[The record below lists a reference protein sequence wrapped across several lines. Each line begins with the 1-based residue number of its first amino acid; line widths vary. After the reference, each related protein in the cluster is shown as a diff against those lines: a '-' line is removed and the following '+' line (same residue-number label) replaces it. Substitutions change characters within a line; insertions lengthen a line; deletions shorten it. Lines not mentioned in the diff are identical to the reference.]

1 MESLN
6 LPTILDWLASP
17 WVQGPIA
24 FVLWVGLLL
33 VGRRILLGAMSR
45 LASHTSWHWDDIL
58 VQALSPALLL
68 AILASG
74 LVVLERVLPLSQ
86 EWDRALDVTLTAAI
100 ALALIVFVDRA
111 CRGALDRAAVTSP
124 TLHGARGL
132 VQGIVRGLII
142 LIGLLIFLD
151 SIGISITPL
160 LASLGVG
167 SLAVALALQDTL
179 ANLFAGLHMVVD
191 KPIESGHLIQ
201 LESGEV
207 GTVVKVGWRSTWIRT
222 LPNNMVV
229 VPNTRLAGSLI
240 HNYSLDDPH
249 VSVYVEV
256 GVHYASD
263 LGQVERV
270 VLDVGS
276 ELMRRFDGAVPD
288 FEPVVRFHTF
298 GDSSINM
305 TVVLRAREFRE
316 TYRVKSEFVK
326 RLHARFREEGIT
338 IPFPIR
344 TLDLPERHSAALRG
358 VLAPGAEA
366 GTDLGGAPA
375 GGAEAGTDPGGAARP
390 DRTGPRR
397 NLPGY
402 RPPPRKG

>member
-1 MESLN
+1 MESMN
-6 LPTILDWLASP
+6 LPTILRWLASP
-17 WVQGPIA
+17 WVHAPIA
-24 FVLWVGLLL
+24 FVVWVGLLL
-33 VGRRILLGAMSR
+33 IVRRILLGAMRRFASR
-45 LASHTSWHWDDIL
+45 TAWNWDDIL

-74 LVVLERVLPLSQ
+74 LVVLERILPLSQ
-86 EWDRALDVTLTAAI
+86 EWDRALDVTLTGGI

-111 CRGALDRAAVTSP
+111 CRGALDRAASTST
-124 TLHGARGL
+124 TLQGARGL
-132 VQGIVRGLII
+132 VQGVVRALII

-191 KPIESGHLIQ
+191 KPIEAGHLIQ

-207 GTVVKVGWRSTWIRT
+207 GTVVKGGWRSTWIRT
-222 LPNNMVV
+222 LPNNVVV

-240 HNYSLDDPH
+240 YNYSLDDPH
-249 VSVYVEV
+249 VSIYVEV
-256 GVHYASD
+256 GVHYESD

-270 VLDVGS
+270 VLEVGR
-276 ELMRRFDGAVPD
+276 ELMHSFDGAVPD
-288 FEPVVRFHTF
+288 FEPLVRFHTF

-344 TLDLPERHSAALRG
+344 TLDLPERHIAALRG
-358 VLAPGAEA
+358 VLAPGTKA
-366 GTDLGGAPA
+366 GPDLGG
-375 GGAEAGTDPGGAARP
+375 EALP